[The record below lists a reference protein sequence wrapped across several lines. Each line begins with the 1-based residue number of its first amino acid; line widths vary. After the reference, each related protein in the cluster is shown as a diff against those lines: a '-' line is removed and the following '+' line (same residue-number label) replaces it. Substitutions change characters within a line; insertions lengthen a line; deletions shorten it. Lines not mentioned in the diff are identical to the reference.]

1 MTLVKFNNANG
12 NRSLLPGFND
22 VFDSIFNDT
31 FFNDRVTK
39 STLPAVNTGESA
51 EFYHLEMA
59 APGLKKDDFK
69 ITVDRNMLTI
79 TCQSKEEGENSDK
92 RYTKREYTFSS
103 FVRSF
108 NLPELADPNKIDAV
122 YEDGILKLDI
132 SKREE
137 AKSNPR
143 QIELK

>member
-31 FFNDRVTK
+31 FFDRVT
-39 STLPAVNTGESA
+39 SSVPAVNTSESA
-51 EFYHLEMA
+51 ESYHVEMA
-59 APGLKKDDFK
+59 APGLKKEDFK
-69 ITVDRNMLTI
+69 ITVDRNILTVS
-79 TCQSKEEGENSDK
+79 CQSNEENTVNDK
-92 RYTKREYTFSS
+92 RYTKREYSFNS

-108 NLPELADPNKIDAV
+108 NLPELADLNKIEAA
-122 YEDGILKLDI
+122 YENGILKLDI
-132 SKREE
+132 GKREE
-137 AKSNPR
+137 AKHMSR

>member
-31 FFNDRVTK
+31 FFNERMMSSV
-39 STLPAVNTGESA
+39 PAVNTSESA
-51 EFYHLEMA
+51 EWYHIEMA
-59 APGLKKDDFK
+59 APGLRKDDFK
-69 ITVDRNMLTI
+69 ITVDRNLLTI
-79 TCQSKEEGENSDK
+79 SCQANEQNSNTDK
-92 RYTKREYTFSS
+92 RYAKREYSFTS

-108 NLPELADPNKIDAV
+108 NLPELADANKIEAA
-122 YEDGILKLDI
+122 YENGILKLDI
-132 SKREE
+132 GKREE
-137 AKSNPR
+137 AKSMAR

>member
-31 FFNDRVTK
+31 FFDRVT
-39 STLPAVNTGESA
+39 SSVPAVNTSESA
-51 EFYHLEMA
+51 ESYHVEMA

-69 ITVDRNMLTI
+69 ITVDRNLLTI
-79 TCQSKEEGENSDK
+79 SCQANEENAVNDK
-92 RYTKREYTFSS
+92 RYTKREYSFTS

-108 NLPELADPNKIDAV
+108 NLPELADLNKIEAA
-122 YEDGILKLDI
+122 YENGILKLDI
-132 SKREE
+132 GKREE
-137 AKSNPR
+137 AKSMSR